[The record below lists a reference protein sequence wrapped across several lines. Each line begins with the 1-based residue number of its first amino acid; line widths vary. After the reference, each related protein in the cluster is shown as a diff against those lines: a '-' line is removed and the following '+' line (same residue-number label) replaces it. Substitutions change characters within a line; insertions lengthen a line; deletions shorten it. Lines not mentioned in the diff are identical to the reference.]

1 MLQCGRLM
9 ISKDPRS
16 VLRKKFL
23 NLLRSQ
29 KGEDRLTKS
38 RAIAKKLFSTK
49 EFQEAKTILF
59 YASFDGE
66 VETFNM
72 MKQARKLGKRIALPK
87 ILENQRLFVP
97 VLVEDLEND
106 LVDGPYG
113 IKQPNETLTDM
124 VRLEDIDLVLV
135 PGVAF
140 DRHNNRLGR
149 GAGYYD
155 RFLSDLPSQIP
166 TLGLAFDF
174 QVIAILPHQREH
186 DVAVSRVILN

>member
-1 MLQCGRLM
+1 MSSR
-9 ISKDPRS
+9 DPRS

-23 NLLRSQ
+23 DLLRSQ

-38 RAIAKKLFSTK
+38 GAIAKKLFSTV

-66 VETFNM
+66 VETFSM

-87 ILENQRLFVP
+87 ILENQRIFVP

-113 IKQPNETLTDM
+113 IKQPSEATDM

-155 RFLSDLPSQIP
+155 RFLFDLPPQIP

-174 QVIAILPHQREH
+174 QVVALLPHQREH
-186 DVAVSRVILN
+186 DVAVSRVIVN

>member
-1 MLQCGRLM
+1 MSL
-9 ISKDPRS
+9 KDPRS

-23 NLLRSQ
+23 NLLKSQ
-29 KGEDRLTKS
+29 KGEDRLKKS
-38 RAIAKKLFSTK
+38 RFIEQKLFSSV

-66 VETFNM
+66 VETFAM
-72 MKQARKLGKRIALPK
+72 MKQARKLGKKIALPK
-87 ILENQRLFVP
+87 IIENQRLFVP

-113 IKQPNETLTDM
+113 IKQPKALSQR
-124 VRLEDIDLVLV
+124 VRLEDIALVMV
-135 PGVAF
+135 PAVAF

-155 RFLSDLPSQIP
+155 RFLFRLPAHIP
-166 TLGLAFDF
+166 TIGLAFDF
-174 QVIAILPHQREH
+174 QVVDFLPHQREH
-186 DVAVSRVILN
+186 DIAVSRVIVN